1 MQKNKIL
8 GAVIAILFAIGMSAC
23 AGEKVPGE
31 SNIPS
36 QSHSSSIDSEIAPD
50 DSVETDSSFD
60 DSVETDSTPDD
71 SGGEDSTPDDSGD
84 EDSSVGDESSEE
96 TWTGIYKP

>member
-1 MQKNKIL
+1 MQKKKIL
-8 GAVIAILFAIGMSAC
+8 AIAIAILFAIGMSAC

-50 DSVETDSSFD
+50 DSVETDSSSD
-60 DSVETDSTPDD
+60 DS
-71 SGGEDSTPDDSGD
+71 
-84 EDSSVGDESSEE
+84 EDSSSEDSSKE

>member
-8 GAVIAILFAIGMSAC
+8 AMAIAILFAIGMSAC

-36 QSHSSSIDSEIAPD
+36 QSHSSSIDSEITPD
-50 DSVETDSSFD
+50 DSVETDSSSD
-60 DSVETDSTPDD
+60 DS
-71 SGGEDSTPDDSGD
+71 
-84 EDSSVGDESSEE
+84 EDSSSEDSSEE